1 MFAIFVTRLV
11 MLVIFVTETR
21 YVSDICYET
30 NGNSNGLM
38 GIRSS
43 GIRSSEILS
52 SGMHPTRPDRC
63 ITKRC
68 CVFLVTQKF
77 VKTGL
82 G

>member
-43 GIRSSEILS
+43 EILS

-77 VKTGL
+77 VETGL